1 MVLYPYDIHFPQ
13 LFTPKIPQDRE
24 AELQTLRL
32 QKEEVLAQVAKK
44 DAMQAAS
51 PSLGQLIHAGFDAG
65 LG

>member
-24 AELQTLRL
+24 AELQ
-32 QKEEVLAQVAKK
+32 KEEVRAQVAKK